1 MALDQTKEIDNQKI
15 IKIVIFVVS
24 NIIGEQMIYQSII
37 QHMTQN
43 PHKSTNLGMGR
54 KGCVTISISLKC

>member
-1 MALDQTKEIDNQKI
+1 MGFDQIKEIDNQKI

-24 NIIGEQMIYQSII
+24 NIIGGGQMIYQSII

-54 KGCVTISISLKC
+54 KGCVTISI